1 LQLEAAL
8 RERMHAVHSEVKKR
22 LDYQVAVNNVHAR
35 FEREQAI
42 NYIIDGVRSSIG
54 ANQVIFLKGLFVIL
68 FLIIFKFVNFFLSK
82 RRLST
87 LAWLSLRLYHRNTPV
102 LSRWIS
108 FYLIFKSKKKIR
120 KYETS

>member
-1 LQLEAAL
+1 MQLEAAL

-54 ANQVIFLKGLFVIL
+54 ANQVIFPNELLV
-68 FLIIFKFVNFFLSK
+68 FLYDL
-82 RRLST
+82 
-87 LAWLSLRLYHRNTPV
+87 
-102 LSRWIS
+102 
-108 FYLIFKSKKKIR
+108 
-120 KYETS
+120 

>member
-1 LQLEAAL
+1 MQLEAAL

-54 ANQVIFLKGLFVIL
+54 ANQVIFLKGLFVFFNNLYICL
-68 FLIIFKFVNFFLSK
+68 FNSSK

>member
-1 LQLEAAL
+1 MQLEAAL

-68 FLIIFKFVNFFLSK
+68 FFNNL
-82 RRLST
+82 
-87 LAWLSLRLYHRNTPV
+87 
-102 LSRWIS
+102 
-108 FYLIFKSKKKIR
+108 
-120 KYETS
+120 